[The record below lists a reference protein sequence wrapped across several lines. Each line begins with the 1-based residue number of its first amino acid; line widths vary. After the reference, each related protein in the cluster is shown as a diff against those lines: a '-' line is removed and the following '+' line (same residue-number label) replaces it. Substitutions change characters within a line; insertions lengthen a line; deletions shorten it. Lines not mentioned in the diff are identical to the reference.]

1 MLPKVVVLDEN
12 ICDKLANRLF
22 DLGCHVRTCSSM
34 SSALF
39 KLQHESLRAV
49 FFCCDHK
56 DIDSVELLLN
66 IRDIDRH
73 IPLVL
78 VDCPIKKREHQWVLN
93 QPATFS
99 INTSRL
105 STDRLRKILFQ
116 VAKG

>member
-1 MLPKVVVLDEN
+1 MPKVLVLDET
-12 ICDKLANRLF
+12 ICDKLADRLF
-22 DLGCHVRTCSSM
+22 DLGCYVRTCSSM

-49 FFCCDHK
+49 FFCCNRK

-66 IRDIDRH
+66 IRDINRH

-78 VDCPIKKREHQWVLN
+78 VDCSTKKREHQWVLN

-99 INTSRL
+99 LNTSRL
-105 STDRLRKILFQ
+105 STNRLRKILF
-116 VAKG
+116 